1 MFLPYLKSTRFGC
14 QFHSLFD
21 HEQQVP
27 QIFLGCCQPFNVIT
41 HPDQKNW
48 ASLIISSNEAVLAG
62 GVDFLNQILIRADKV
77 WSVAFIPLN
86 PVPPHLQTLFPIEF
100 PRHNKPRQCTE
111 VGCRS
116 LEASTVDGG
125 RGTMP
130 YVPWL
135 LGSPYRRW
143 HALPLRWTR
152 RWRASCW

>member
-48 ASLIISSNEAVLAG
+48 ASLIISPNEAVLAG

-111 VGCRS
+111 VGVQSRTFLGCWE
-116 LEASTVDGG
+116 LLIEDGTHFLCDG
-125 RGTMP
+125 LDDGELAVGETILK
-130 YVPWL
+130 L
-135 LGSPYRRW
+135 L
-143 HALPLRWTR
+143 HN
-152 RWRASCW
+152 